1 MSDEKKVRFGKPYLL
16 PKTRD
21 VVEYQF
27 PFTVVDSS
35 LIGAPEEESETRR
48 HTVKIVIAGVDVACW
63 GLSQPDLV
71 KVLFEYGKRYIVE
84 KLKYGTLS
92 DKEELR
98 LSDLNPPDKCPFD
111 PSMISD
117 PSQACINVPIPEK
130 VLMQNQREIQLAS
143 SIIDARD
150 NINAIFNQIYKERLF
165 RVQERNLSEFFRET
179 NSQEEFSYRVAAL
192 ANITGGLNIPILRKI
207 TSTSDTSV
215 KSISLLEA
223 YLKAI
228 SDKGESVIKVFR
240 NINQI
245 RQGYPIHGDHA
256 GVLESHKFFK
266 IKYPVEN
273 HKEAWNTLLS
283 NYLSALQDLLEII
296 RNDKSDSTN
305 ST

>member
-1 MSDEKKVRFGKPYLL
+1 MSDEKRVRFGKPDLL
-16 PKTRD
+16 PKIRD

-35 LIGAPEEESETRR
+35 LIGAPEEESETRQ
-48 HTVKIVIAGVDVACW
+48 HTVKVVITGVLDACW
-63 GLSQPDLV
+63 GLSQPDIV
-71 KVLFEYGKRYIVE
+71 KVLFEYGKRHIVE
-84 KLKYGTLS
+84 KLKDGTLS

-130 VLMQNQREIQLAS
+130 VLMQNRLAS
-143 SIIDARD
+143 SIINARD
-150 NINAIFNQIYKERLF
+150 NINAIFNQRYKERLF
-165 RVQERNLSEFFRET
+165 RVQERNISEFFRET
-179 NSQEEFSYRVAAL
+179 DSQEEFSYRVAAL
-192 ANITGGLNIPILRKI
+192 ANIAGDLNIPILRKI
-207 TSTSDTSV
+207 TNTSDTSV
-215 KSISLLEA
+215 KSISLLDA

-256 GVLESHKFFK
+256 GVLESYKFFK

-273 HKEAWNTLLS
+273 RREAWNALLS

-296 RNDKSDSTN
+296 RNDKSDRY
-305 ST
+305 